1 MLKISILCFTTEVW
15 RITIS
20 SGKSTAFQG
29 SLRERF
35 I

>member
-1 MLKISILCFTTEVW
+1 MTEVW

-20 SGKSTAFQG
+20 SDKSTAFQG
-29 SLRERF
+29 SLWERF